1 MFQYDICTK
10 TELSPIRKDQ
20 DSKKIENTAHTM
32 ESFCLISNKVKI
44 LFSFFV
50 KFTLSIK
57 LASIEIIYS
66 SNLHFSVKI

>member
-44 LFSFFV
+44 LFFS
-50 KFTLSIK
+50 L
-57 LASIEIIYS
+57 
-66 SNLHFSVKI
+66 SNLHYQ

>member
-44 LFSFFV
+44 QFFFFV
-50 KFTLSIK
+50 KVTLII

>member
-44 LFSFFV
+44 LFFFFV
-50 KFTLSIK
+50 KFTLIK